1 MNRCYMIYD
10 FKCGLCWDG
19 WSSREL
25 AQQEIDEWDDKNN
38 YDLHIIPTTD
48 AEDEESA
55 DVLIYSL
62 WGRDN
67 HFTTVADF
75 TDDDMI
81 NDDLV
86 EGFDENYPVRIW
98 NM

>member
-1 MNRCYMIYD
+1 MNICYMIYD

-19 WSSREL
+19 WGSRES

-75 TDDDMI
+75 TDDEMI

-86 EGFDENYPVRIW
+86 EGFDENYPVKVW